1 MDQRQLIIDNFN
13 KQLTIDSFKLKVEI
27 RDEKLAAIKE
37 ALSNLYVEMSTF
49 NEVDARIV
57 QSRIINI
64 EEKAD
69 SN

>member
-64 EEKAD
+64 EKLL
-69 SN
+69 

>member
-57 QSRIINI
+57 QSRINKVF
-64 EEKAD
+64 EELL
-69 SN
+69 

>member
-64 EEKAD
+64 EELL
-69 SN
+69 